1 MGGKDELSAS
11 TVLVDPATDI
21 ERWRLLDERGRQTWH
36 YLQSDEQ
43 VKQWPQTTADRHHL
57 GLPLVGF
64 DILYWAHVIDILC
77 PGFTQVPK
85 ALHTARGC

>member
-1 MGGKDELSAS
+1 MGAKDELSAS
-11 TVLVDPATDI
+11 TVLVDPATDL

-36 YLQSDEQ
+36 YMQSDEQ

-64 DILYWAHVIDILC
+64 TFSTE
-77 PGFTQVPK
+77 PT
-85 ALHTARGC
+85 